1 MRPSTTPMGLRP
13 RPEERV
19 DARTPSVWTRIE
31 LQRSRLQTQQA
42 KGLLDF
48 RDAAEQPHL
57 FPGAAARGTLLLPKP
72 GAAPRRASAA
82 APLNVHHPRAHHA
95 TQAHHALKP
104 QRAPISAASMFETLA
119 TRYAGR
125 AGGAPQV
132 RSLPAAVAAAR
143 AANTRVAC
151 APPPDALSLGE
162 LVRAGAR
169 GAIAAPSAGL
179 SPAAVAAISRSSVR
193 QRSGQSSST
202 TARHARGAG
211 LAAANAS
218 AASTSASDEGAP
230 WRQPTRSTSQPVRRS
245 RTTRQVGGRES
256 ADASE
261 SSASGA
267 ARLVMEPVAG
277 S

>member
-104 QRAPISAASMFETLA
+104 QRVPPISAASMFETLA

-143 AANTRVAC
+143 AAEAHHSGLLAAQRALYER
-151 APPPDALSLGE
+151 AALDDPGYDPDEARAAYAAELGRLLDGFLRPDA
-162 LVRAGAR
+162 RARPG
-169 GAIAAPSAGL
+169 
-179 SPAAVAAISRSSVR
+179 
-193 QRSGQSSST
+193 
-202 TARHARGAG
+202 
-211 LAAANAS
+211 
-218 AASTSASDEGAP
+218 
-230 WRQPTRSTSQPVRRS
+230 
-245 RTTRQVGGRES
+245 
-256 ADASE
+256 
-261 SSASGA
+261 
-267 ARLVMEPVAG
+267 
-277 S
+277 